1 MGAEK
6 KICLYT
12 VIINNFGEFTFVILA
27 TSGAAVTVKV
37 NDDATTASQLTPKCG
52 NAGSDPLIGTPTGQ
66 PPVKNSL
73 AAAAGN
79 AKSCCDVSTTTAV
92 TPTSAG
98 GKSIK
103 HSKSTEVSPRQR
115 EYLAYFR
122 ARAKKRSLNKKRKFI
137 PHRQIEGN
145 DLLY

>member
-1 MGAEK
+1 M
-6 KICLYT
+6 
-12 VIINNFGEFTFVILA
+12 LA

-52 NAGSDPLIGTPTGQ
+52 SAGSDPLIGTPTGQ

-115 EYLAYFR
+115 EYSAYFR
-122 ARAKKRSLNKKRKFI
+122 AWAKSQQEKEVHPSKTKRG
-137 PHRQIEGN
+137 E
-145 DLLY
+145 